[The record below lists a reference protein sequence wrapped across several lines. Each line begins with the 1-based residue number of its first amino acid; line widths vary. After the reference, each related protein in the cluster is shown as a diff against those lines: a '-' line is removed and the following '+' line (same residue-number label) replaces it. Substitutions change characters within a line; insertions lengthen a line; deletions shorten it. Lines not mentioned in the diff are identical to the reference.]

1 MSYSVEIMSGIYME
15 SCEHS
20 KKKSEDDY
28 LTPEQH
34 DDKDRKKDRELRSRW
49 SVFVMVYITIF
60 TIGIFWTVY
69 MYFTLTMNG
78 IIIPPSIIN
87 TIIATSFI
95 KVLGLAIVVLKSLYP
110 EIKFFGNNKTYPSNI
125 DY

>member
-1 MSYSVEIMSGIYME
+1 MSIIHRETKSRNE
-15 SCEHS
+15 
-20 KKKSEDDY
+20 KSENDY
-28 LTPEQH
+28 MSPAQH
-34 DDKDRKKDRELRSRW
+34 DHHDRKSDRKLRGIW
-49 SVFVMVYITIF
+49 SGFVMLYITIF

-69 MYFTLTMNG
+69 MYFTLTING

-110 EIKFFGNNKTYPSNI
+110 EIKFFGNNKAYPNNI

>member
-1 MSYSVEIMSGIYME
+1 MSSMHIQTKSRNE
-15 SCEHS
+15 
-20 KKKSEDDY
+20 KSENDY
-28 LTPEQH
+28 MSPAEH
-34 DDKDRKKDRELRSRW
+34 DDKDRKSDRKLRSRW
-49 SVFVMVYITIF
+49 SIFVMCYITIF

-69 MYFTLTMNG
+69 MYFSLTING

-110 EIKFFGNNKTYPSNI
+110 EIKFFGNNKAYPNNI

>member
-1 MSYSVEIMSGIYME
+1 MYRETQFDTS
-15 SCEHS
+15 EHHRS
-20 KKKSEDDY
+20 KNQKSENEY
-28 LTPEQH
+28 MSPAEH

-49 SVFVMVYITIF
+49 SIFVMVYITIF

-69 MYFTLTMNG
+69 MYFTLTING

>member
-1 MSYSVEIMSGIYME
+1 MSYSVEIMPGIYME
-15 SCEHS
+15 SCKHS
-20 KKKSEDDY
+20 KKKSEDYY

-69 MYFTLTMNG
+69 MYFTLTING